1 MIGDPPAGGHQLSRT
16 QRNRS
21 LQKKTLFSFSSTSVA
36 RCKSEPGELFI
47 FAKKDNIEYGYKNVV
62 PLWAFG
68 LNY

>member
-1 MIGDPPAGGHQLSRT
+1 
-16 QRNRS
+16 
-21 LQKKTLFSFSSTSVA
+21 
-36 RCKSEPGELFI
+36 LFI